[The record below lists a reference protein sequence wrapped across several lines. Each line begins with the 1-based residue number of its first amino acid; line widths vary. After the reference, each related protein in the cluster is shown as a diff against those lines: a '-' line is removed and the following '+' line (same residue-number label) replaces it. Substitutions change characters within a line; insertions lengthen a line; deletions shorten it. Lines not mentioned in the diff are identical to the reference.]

1 MIVQPSVTIIHEPN
15 PLKRIELAGRLCY
28 KSEDKITESSAAPF
42 VKRLIERRH
51 MTPLEHARVVFRAD
65 NVMPRHLERALG
77 PEPHGFRDR
86 IGHPEGDMD
95 IVYANIRDLL
105 AAGYDLE
112 DLAKLPMAPDYM
124 TVHFVCDRAIANELV
139 RHRIFSFM
147 QLSTRFVCYKGE
159 IEFVLPIP
167 FDEYGLHE
175 KHSNKWV
182 MWVEA
187 CEFAEASYH
196 KLLSYGA
203 SPQEARNVLPLS
215 LKTELIMTGTYSNW
229 TDMLKLRMD
238 EAAHPQMRYLMQL
251 MVALPDF
258 PRDKIEVPKMHDE
271 RG

>member
-1 MIVQPSVTIIHEPN
+1 MIVQPSVTIIREQD

-42 VKRLIERRH
+42 VKRLIERGH
-51 MTPLEHARVVFRAD
+51 MAPLEHARVVFHAD

-77 PEPHGFRDR
+77 PEPYGFRDR

-95 IVYANIRDLL
+95 TVYANIRDLL

-139 RHRIFSFM
+139 RHRVFSFM

-159 IEFVLPIP
+159 IEFVLPVP
-167 FDEYGLHE
+167 FDKYETGEETLWCWRR
-175 KHSNKWV
+175 S
-182 MWVEA
+182 
-187 CEFAEASYH
+187 CERAEASYH
-196 KLLSYGA
+196 ELLSLGS

-251 MVALPDF
+251 MVNNSQF
-258 PRDKIEVPKMHDE
+258 PKDKIKLPKKENGD
-271 RG
+271 G